1 MNVLLILKG
10 LTVIGMLWSAFV
22 IVKGIKGQLAT
33 EEGQAQWAAE
43 KKFGIYNGIVGI
55 VAYFFDTLG
64 IGSYAI
70 ASSAFKLRKSV
81 KDEFIPGTL
90 NVGAAIPVLLEAFL
104 FFGFVEVDILTLVLM
119 VAGQVLGANL
129 GAGLVTK
136 WDAHKIRLGMG
147 IGLIA
152 LGIIMAVRTLGIGP
166 FGALGTAL
174 GLTGIKLIIATI
186 VCVALGAFMNIG
198 IGAYAPTM
206 ALVAIMGMNVG
217 AAFPIMMG
225 GCAFLLAFGN
235 VPKFVKEKKYDMV
248 ASAYT
253 TVLGTIGVLIAYFLV
268 KSLPLDKLLWLVI
281 IVVLYTG
288 AIFLKDAVK
297 DNKAA

>member
-1 MNVLLILKG
+1 MNVLMVLKG
-10 LTVIGMLWSAFV
+10 LTVIGMIWSAFV

-33 EEGQAQWAAE
+33 AEGKAE
-43 KKFGIYNGIVGI
+43 WDSQKKHGLYNGIVGI

-81 KDEFIPGTL
+81 KDEYIPGTL
-90 NVGAAIPVLLEAFL
+90 NVGAAIPVLPEAFL

-119 VAGQVLGANL
+119 VAAQVLGANL
-129 GAGLVTK
+129 GAGIVTK

-147 IGLIA
+147 VGLLC
-152 LGIIMAVRTLGIGP
+152 LGIIMAVRSLGIGP
-166 FGALGTAL
+166 FGAVGTAL
-174 GLTGIKLIIATI
+174 GLSGVKLIIAVI

-206 ALVAIMGMNVG
+206 ALVAILGMNVG

-235 VPKFVKEKKYDMV
+235 VPKFVKEKKYYMV
-248 ASAYT
+248 ASCYT
-253 TVLGTIGVLIAYFLV
+253 AILGTIGVLIAYFLV
-268 KSLPLDKLLWLVI
+268 KSLPLDILMWLVI
-281 IVVLYTG
+281 VVVIYTS
-288 AIFLKDAVK
+288 ILFLRDALK
-297 DNKAA
+297 KN

>member
-1 MNVLLILKG
+1 MNVLMVLKG
-10 LTVIGMLWSAFV
+10 LTVIGMIWSAFV

-33 EEGQAQWAAE
+33 AEGKAE
-43 KKFGIYNGIVGI
+43 WDSQKKHGLYNGIVGI

-81 KDEFIPGTL
+81 KDEYIPGTL

-119 VAGQVLGANL
+119 VAAQVLGANL
-129 GAGLVTK
+129 GAGIVTK

-147 IGLIA
+147 VGLLC
-152 LGIIMAVRTLGIGP
+152 LGIIMAVRSLGIGP
-166 FGALGTAL
+166 FGAVGTAL
-174 GLTGIKLIIATI
+174 GLSGVKLIIAVI

-206 ALVAIMGMNVG
+206 ALVAILGMNVG

-248 ASAYT
+248 ASCYT
-253 TVLGTIGVLIAYFLV
+253 AILGTIGVLIAYFLV
-268 KSLPLDKLLWLVI
+268 KSLPLDILMWLVI
-281 IVVLYTG
+281 VVVIYTS
-288 AIFLKDAVK
+288 ILFLRDALK
-297 DNKAA
+297 KN

>member
-1 MNVLLILKG
+1 MNVLMVLKG
-10 LTVIGMLWSAFV
+10 LTVIGMIWSAFV

-33 EEGQAQWAAE
+33 AEGKAE
-43 KKFGIYNGIVGI
+43 WDSQKKHGLYNGIVGI

-81 KDEFIPGTL
+81 KDEYIPGTL

-119 VAGQVLGANL
+119 VAAQVLGANL
-129 GAGLVTK
+129 GAGIVTK

-147 IGLIA
+147 VGLLC
-152 LGIIMAVRTLGIGP
+152 LGIIMAVRSLGIGP
-166 FGALGTAL
+166 FGAVGTAL
-174 GLTGIKLIIATI
+174 GLSGVKLIIAVI

-206 ALVAIMGMNVG
+206 ALVAILGMNVG

-248 ASAYT
+248 ASCYT
-253 TVLGTIGVLIAYFLV
+253 AILGTIGVLIAYFLV
-268 KSLPLDKLLWLVI
+268 KSLPLDILMWLVI
-281 IVVLYTG
+281 VVVLYTSILFLRD
-288 AIFLKDAVK
+288 AIKK
-297 DNKAA
+297 N